1 MRVSKDP
8 EIRKQEIIDVAMQVF
23 AENGYETTTMK
34 DIAKAADVVPGLC
47 YHYFKNKHELYETA
61 VTQYARECSEP
72 FVILFNRTDLSLDE
86 ITTKLEKV
94 IKQEEEN
101 YKYKKFFDKSG
112 NEIFNKQLE
121 FYMGKEMEKSMK
133 KYIQHRID
141 KDKFEIDDTD
151 LFTKFFI
158 GGQMA
163 VMNCNKKDIDE
174 KIEFLRGI
182 LNKFKK

>member
-34 DIAKAADVVPGLC
+34 DIAKAADVVPGLW

-94 IKQEEEN
+94 IKQGEEN

-112 NEIFNKQLE
+112 N
-121 FYMGKEMEKSMK
+121 
-133 KYIQHRID
+133 
-141 KDKFEIDDTD
+141 
-151 LFTKFFI
+151 
-158 GGQMA
+158 
-163 VMNCNKKDIDE
+163 
-174 KIEFLRGI
+174 
-182 LNKFKK
+182 